1 MDTLPWLKFQGGE
14 AILSWMPQNSLEDHV
29 VQCVV
34 RFPAQWV
41 DASKFETALRNSCG
55 PHDAATFEVN
65 FEFPTNCKVMV
76 DAAIRLLSLANQ
88 LVSTT
93 RRVRLNFEAGETG
106 TMGYLN
112 RMGFFDHLAAEVEV
126 SPARPAY
133 SAAAI
138 HRGANS
144 ALVEIARINK
154 DARDEELPTRLTNA
168 LVLSCSSRADGNE
181 LKGAAWTIFA
191 ELIDNIFAHSRTRLD
206 GYAAL
211 QVYAGGNRLS
221 VAVSD
226 SGLGIMETLRPSL
239 RTESPKLAGLS
250 DTDLLVEVFRQGLS
264 RHGSDRGCGLKGSAA
279 KAIKFEANLDVRL
292 PTQRVLLTPARG
304 TYQPNKAYC
313 YEGLPLMW
321 GTHIA
326 FTFGLRP

>member
-1 MDTLPWLKFQGGE
+1 
-14 AILSWMPQNSLEDHV
+14 

-41 DASKFETALRNSCG
+41 DASRFEAALRDSCG
-55 PHDAATFEVN
+55 PHDAGTFQVG
-65 FEFPTNCKVMV
+65 FEFPINCKVMV
-76 DAAIRLLSLANQ
+76 DAAIRLLSLVNQ
-88 LVSTT
+88 LASTT
-93 RRVRLNFEAGETG
+93 RRVCLDFEEGESG

-112 RMGFFDHLAAEVEV
+112 RMGFFDHLAPEVEV
-126 SPARPAY
+126 LPERPTY
-133 SAAAI
+133 STAQI
-138 HRGANS
+138 HRGGNM

-154 DARDEELPTRLTNA
+154 DARDEDLPTRFTQA
-168 LVLSCSSRADGNE
+168 LMRSCAGRPDASE
-181 LKGAAWTIFA
+181 LEGAAWTIFA
-191 ELIDNIFAHSRTRLD
+191 ELIDNIFAHSCTRLD

-211 QVYAGGNRLS
+211 QLYSGGNRLS

-226 SGLGIMETLRPSL
+226 SGLGIMDTLRPSL
-239 RTESPKLAGLS
+239 RADFPRLVGLS

-292 PTQRVLLTPARG
+292 PNQRVLLTPARG
-304 TYQPNKAYC
+304 TYQPNRAYC
-313 YEGLPLMW
+313 YEGLPLLW

-326 FTFGLRP
+326 FAFGLGT